1 MAAVSSGP
9 VRAPRSRWDGNST
22 PLPSGSAWLGASL
35 ETPESLQGRQDGSD
49 EDGCI
54 HEDET
59 SLLFQTLRWGETHL
73 KRFLLH
79 AACGPRWF
87 SPPSTLSVA
96 DCSRH
101 AAVQSGPMFK
111 LG

>member
-54 HEDET
+54 HEDEP
-59 SLLFQTLRWGETHL
+59 SLPSSSPMGGDTF
-73 KRFLLH
+73 KKVPF
-79 AACGPRWF
+79 ACSVWAGWF

-96 DCSRH
+96 NCSRH